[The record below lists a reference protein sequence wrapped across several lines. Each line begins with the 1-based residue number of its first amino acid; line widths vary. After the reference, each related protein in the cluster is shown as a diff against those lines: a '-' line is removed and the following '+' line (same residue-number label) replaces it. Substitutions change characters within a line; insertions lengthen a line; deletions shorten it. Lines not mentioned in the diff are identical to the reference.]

1 MPLDS
6 PPPTAAPPVWHAMP
20 AAAVEQALGSGPGG
34 LDEEEVRRRLYRHG
48 PNSLPAAKPR
58 SPLRRFA
65 AQFENLLILVLLA
78 AALATAV
85 LGHWADAG
93 VIVAVC
99 VLNALVGYIQEGKAE
114 QALGAIRRMLSSGAM
129 VLRHGRRLAVPAD
142 GLVPGDLVLLE
153 AGDRVPA
160 DLRLAWARN
169 LHVDEAAL
177 TGESVPVEKSPGP
190 AAADAAL
197 GDRTSMAFSGTLV
210 TQGQGRGIVVATG
223 PGTEIGRISG
233 LMSRLEPLETPLL
246 RQMAGLARTLTAVIL
261 VVAVLVFAAGLLLH
275 GYGAA
280 ELFMAVVS
288 LAVAAIPEGLP
299 AILTITLAIGVQGMA
314 RRQAIVRRLPAVETL
329 GSVSVICTDKT
340 GTLTCN
346 EMTVRFVCAAELDI
360 TVEGVGYGP
369 DGGFVCGGRP
379 WAPHDGGAVVE
390 LARAAALCND
400 AALHRTETGW
410 AVDGDPMEGALLV
423 LARKAGIELELERVG
438 LPRTDLIPFEA
449 EHRFMATLHHDHAGR
464 GLIHV
469 KGAPERVVAMCAC
482 ERGPDGDRPLDA
494 GTWLLR
500 VEELARRGQRVLA
513 VASKAARPGQTALA
527 FGDVEGGLT
536 LLGLVGMI
544 DPPRAEARDAVA
556 ACRAAGIRVKMITG
570 DHGVTAAA
578 IAAQLGLE
586 NAAAVLTGRE
596 IEGLDDAALAEAAD
610 AVDVFARANPEHKLR
625 LVQAL
630 QSRGRVVAMTG
641 DGVNDAPAL
650 KRADVGIA
658 MGRKG
663 TEAAKEAAEVVL
675 ADDNFATLAEAVR
688 AGRTVYDNLKKAI
701 VFLLPV
707 NGGES
712 LSVVVAILAGL
723 TLPVTPLQ
731 VLWVNMVSSIG
742 LALALAFGRPQ
753 ADVME
758 RRPRAADEPLLTGF
772 LAWRIASVALLMTA
786 GIFGVFEGARLA
798 GLDEAT
804 ARTMAVNALVGM
816 EVCYLLSVR
825 RPPAGSRSR
834 GPGPVERPVVCAV
847 AGVAALQL
855 LFTYLPAMNVLFGTR
870 PLDAPQLLAALL
882 AGPALYAVLALER
895 ILAGRRRVPPGT
907 DGGAGTGRITRS

>member
-1 MPLDS
+1 
-6 PPPTAAPPVWHAMP
+6 
-20 AAAVEQALGSGPGG
+20 
-34 LDEEEVRRRLYRHG
+34 
-48 PNSLPAAKPR
+48 
-58 SPLRRFA
+58 
-65 AQFENLLILVLLA
+65 
-78 AALATAV
+78 
-85 LGHWADAG
+85 
-93 VIVAVC
+93 
-99 VLNALVGYIQEGKAE
+99 
-114 QALGAIRRMLSSGAM
+114 
-129 VLRHGRRLAVPAD
+129 
-142 GLVPGDLVLLE
+142 
-153 AGDRVPA
+153 
-160 DLRLAWARN
+160 
-169 LHVDEAAL
+169 
-177 TGESVPVEKSPGP
+177 
-190 AAADAAL
+190 
-197 GDRTSMAFSGTLV
+197 
-210 TQGQGRGIVVATG
+210 
-223 PGTEIGRISG
+223 
-233 LMSRLEPLETPLL
+233 
-246 RQMAGLARTLTAVIL
+246 
-261 VVAVLVFAAGLLLH
+261 
-275 GYGAA
+275 
-280 ELFMAVVS
+280 
-288 LAVAAIPEGLP
+288 
-299 AILTITLAIGVQGMA
+299 MA